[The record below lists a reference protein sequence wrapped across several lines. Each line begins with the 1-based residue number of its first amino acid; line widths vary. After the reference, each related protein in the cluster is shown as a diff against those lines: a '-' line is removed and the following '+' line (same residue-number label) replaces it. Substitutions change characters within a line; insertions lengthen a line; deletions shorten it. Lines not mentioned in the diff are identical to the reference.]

1 MQNSKISHRVSI
13 EKVQL
18 FINQESKQNEF
29 FFKFI
34 FLHYETKEKF

>member
-18 FINQESKQNEF
+18 FINQESKQFF
-29 FFKFI
+29 FFKLI